1 MITEKMNIRMDSVFS
16 DDKKHRFLLRRSWA
30 RDGKIATVIMINPNK
45 AECLITDT
53 TSVSVYNGIAKMEGY
68 AALNIVNL
76 YSAITPKIHFRH
88 NREEDLNHPDNDK
101 NILKAV
107 AESDVTILAWGTVA
121 DNNNR
126 VKQRVLD
133 LMEKLK
139 DYKDKLFVV
148 GYGGKYGLHP
158 LSPQLRCTKWKM
170 QQIDYDTYV
179 KELKEALQKS
189 DTKEAAKPV
198 NAKEVKGKDTPKAE
212 PKEKETETAPHTE
225 ARNTKETEI
234 VSPTE
239 AENNK
244 ETESAKE

>member
-1 MITEKMNIRMDSVFS
+1 M
-16 DDKKHRFLLRRSWA
+16 
-30 RDGKIATVIMINPNK
+30 
-45 AECLITDT
+45 
-53 TSVSVYNGIAKMEGY
+53 
-68 AALNIVNL
+68 
-76 YSAITPKIHFRH
+76 
-88 NREEDLNHPDNDK
+88 
-101 NILKAV
+101 
-107 AESDVTILAWGTVA
+107 
-121 DNNNR
+121 
-126 VKQRVLD
+126 
-133 LMEKLK
+133 
-139 DYKDKLFVV
+139 V

>member
-30 RDGKIATVIMINPNK
+30 REGKIATVIMINPNK

-53 TSVSVYNGIAKMEGY
+53 TSLSVYNGIAKMEGY

-133 LMEKLK
+133 LMKKLK
-139 DYKDKLFVV
+139 DHKDKLFVV

-170 QQIDYDTYV
+170 QQVDYDAYV
-179 KELKEALQKS
+179 KELKEALQKNDTKVETKPS
-189 DTKEAAKPV
+189 NTKEA
-198 NAKEVKGKDTPKAE
+198 NGKESSKSE
-212 PKEKETETAPHTE
+212 PKEKKIETPPLTE
-225 ARNTKETEI
+225 M
-234 VSPTE
+234 
-239 AENNK
+239 ENNK
-244 ETESAKE
+244 ETESAPTTETENNKEMESTKE